1 LIGPADIFQR
11 TMMLIG
17 EDKIEKLSK
26 AKVAVCGLGGVGSFA
41 FEALVRCGVGNFV
54 IVDKDRVVPS
64 NLNRQLIATMP
75 SIGRYKVEIARER
88 AVEINP
94 FVKIEIIPKKV
105 TSENI
110 YEIFEN
116 VNLDYIVDA
125 IDDIGAKVALIKFS
139 SKENIKIISCMG
151 MGNRINPLLV
161 KVSDIYST
169 RYCPL
174 AKKLRSILRKE
185 NIKSLKVVC
194 SEEKP
199 SKPDYRYLKEK
210 SEKKHVPASISFVPP
225 VAGFIMAYEV
235 VKDLV
240 FGD

>member
-1 LIGPADIFQR
+1 MIGSADIFQR

-26 AKVAVCGLGGVGSFA
+26 AKIAVCGLGGVGSFA

-64 NLNRQLIATMP
+64 NLNRQLIATIP
-75 SIGRYKVEIARER
+75 NIGRYKVDIARER

-94 FVKIEIIPKKV
+94 FVKIEIIPNKI

-110 YEIFEN
+110 YKIFGN
-116 VNLDYIVDA
+116 KNLDYIVDA
-125 IDDIGAKVALIKFS
+125 IDDIGAKVALIKFA

-151 MGNRINPLLV
+151 MGNRINPLLI

-185 NIKSLKVVC
+185 NIKSLKVVY

-199 SKPDYRYLKEK
+199 SKPDYRYLKEE

>member
-1 LIGPADIFQR
+1 
-11 TMMLIG
+11 MLI
-17 EDKIEKLSK
+17 
-26 AKVAVCGLGGVGSFA
+26 
-41 FEALVRCGVGNFV
+41 
-54 IVDKDRVVPS
+54 
-64 NLNRQLIATMP
+64 
-75 SIGRYKVEIARER
+75 
-88 AVEINP
+88 
-94 FVKIEIIPKKV
+94 
-105 TSENI
+105 
-110 YEIFEN
+110 
-116 VNLDYIVDA
+116 
-125 IDDIGAKVALIKFS
+125 
-139 SKENIKIISCMG
+139 
-151 MGNRINPLLV
+151 

-185 NIKSLKVVC
+185 NIKSLKVVY

-199 SKPDYRYLKEK
+199 SKPDYRYLKEE

>member
-41 FEALVRCGVGNFV
+41 FEALVRCGVGNFI
-54 IVDKDRVVPS
+54 IVDKDRIVPS

-185 NIKSLKVVC
+185 NIKSLKVVY

-199 SKPDYRYLKEK
+199 SKPDYRYLKEE

>member
-1 LIGPADIFQR
+1 MIGPADIFQR

-41 FEALVRCGVGNFV
+41 FEALVRCGVGNFI
-54 IVDKDRVVPS
+54 IVDKDRIVPS

-185 NIKSLKVVC
+185 NIKSLKVVY

-199 SKPDYRYLKEK
+199 SKPDYRYLKEE